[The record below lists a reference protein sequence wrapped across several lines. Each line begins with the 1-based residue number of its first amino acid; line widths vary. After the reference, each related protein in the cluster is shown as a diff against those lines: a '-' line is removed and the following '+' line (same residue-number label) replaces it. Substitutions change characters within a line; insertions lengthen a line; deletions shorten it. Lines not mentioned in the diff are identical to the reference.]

1 MRFLHF
7 IRRQA
12 WYASS
17 SETPLHV
24 LNWLNLTLHQFS
36 LDFVQELYLKELK
49 GYKAPPQVRTRTF
62 RSKPTAEILTATTLF
77 SVNRQRTHTS
87 VLSRLTACHPPP
99 KHPHFPPTLLLS
111 CPRMMRQN
119 PPLLRNLRLLKP
131 LLKLLVLVPRLSWR
145 LSRQTFPRLMPTTRR
160 TMYKPSRVQK

>member
-1 MRFLHF
+1 MRFLHLF
-7 IRRQA
+7 RRQA
-12 WYASS
+12 WYVSL

-24 LNWLNLTLHQFS
+24 LNWPNLTLHQFS

-49 GYKAPPQVRTRTF
+49 GYKAPPQVRTHIF
-62 RSKPTAEILTATTLF
+62 RSKSTAEILTATTLF

-99 KHPHFPPTLLLS
+99 KHPHSPPTLPPS
-111 CPRMMRQN
+111 SPRMMHQN
-119 PPLLRNLRLLKP
+119 PLLPQSPRLLKL

-160 TMYKPSRVQK
+160 TMYQPSRVQK